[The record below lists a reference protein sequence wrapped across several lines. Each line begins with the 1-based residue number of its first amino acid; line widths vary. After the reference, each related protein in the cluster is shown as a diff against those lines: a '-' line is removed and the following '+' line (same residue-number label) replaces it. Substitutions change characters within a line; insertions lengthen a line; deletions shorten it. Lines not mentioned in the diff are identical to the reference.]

1 MRAEIRAGE
10 MLAEM
15 KAWGERD
22 QGQGGDRKSQSRGAT
37 VKISDRRDQDAV
49 EQVAEDRRVRCP
61 LDVRAIWHPY
71 EFVPR
76 ND

>member
-49 EQVAEDRRVRCP
+49 EGWQKTAACGA
-61 LDVRAIWHPY
+61 L
-71 EFVPR
+71 
-76 ND
+76 